1 MTQAEAD
8 ALRWDHAVAA
18 AALVL
23 EMFDSSPEASE
34 VALVRQAA
42 IIVLEAM
49 NKYETE
55 AGNHDRRISLN

>member
-1 MTQAEAD
+1 MTQAEVD

-23 EMFDSSPEASE
+23 DMFDASPDASE

-42 IIVLEAM
+42 IIVLEAIK
-49 NKYETE
+49 KYEAE
-55 AGNHDRRISLN
+55 AANHDRRISLN